1 MEVIESKYISTG
13 DPIEINGERL
23 SIDQVVYVA
32 RGAEVRVCPEAINR
46 VKAARI
52 SVEESVT
59 SGKVIY
65 GVNTGFGNNAD
76 IVLDDLSDSEKLQE
90 NLILTHAVCVGDP
103 LTDELVRAM
112 MLIRINTLLR
122 GHSGIRWILLER
134 LTEMLNEGM
143 LPIIPEKGSVGAS
156 GDLAPLSHMALPLI
170 GYGEIRYKGQQMPSE
185 HGLGNLPS
193 NQGRES
199 SDWAFK
205 LSYKEG
211 LALINGT
218 TLMAAYGALIV
229 YRLSQLVDLADVNAA
244 LCVDSIC
251 GRSAAFRE
259 DVHLL
264 RPHPGQLVS
273 AAHLRMLLKG
283 STLMDAE
290 FELIP
295 TSSGTW
301 TYHRAKGEVIMRGGK
316 PPRPQDSY
324 SIRCVPQVHGA
335 VRDALRQAERVLKV
349 ELNAVTDNP
358 LLFPHLPIET
368 RFASAGHFHGM
379 PIAMALSY
387 LKIALP
393 TLASISERRLNKL
406 VDPATNDGLPAF
418 LVQNL
423 DGSESG
429 YMIIQYTAAA
439 LVNELASKAHPTTV
453 YSIPTSANTEDHVS
467 MGTNEGRQVLDM
479 LNDLCRVLGL
489 ELITAAQALEMR
501 MQISAGHYWSS
512 DSSTTLEELSPE
524 IKQRRERLLHADLRP
539 SPLNYQTL
547 KEVRKIVKFLDKDR
561 ALSRDVQQIC
571 KAVIHDPERF
581 TRHLSRAMTPEVNS
595 TP

>member
-1 MEVIESKYISTG
+1 MEVNESKYIPIS

-23 SIDQVVYVA
+23 SIDQVVWIA
-32 RGAEVRVCPEAINR
+32 RGAKVKVCPEAINR
-46 VKAARI
+46 VKAARA

-65 GVNTGFGNNAD
+65 GVNTGFGNNSD
-76 IVLDDLSDSEKLQE
+76 IVLEDLSDSEKLQE

-103 LTDELVRAM
+103 LTDEVVRAM

-170 GYGEIRYKGQQMPSE
+170 GYGEVRYKGQQMPSE

-218 TLMAAYGALIV
+218 TLMAAYGALVV

-251 GRSAAFRE
+251 GRSDAFRE

-295 TSSGTW
+295 TASGTW
-301 TYHRAKGEVIMRGGK
+301 TYHRAKGKVIMRGGK

-358 LLFPHLPIET
+358 LLFPRLPVET

-418 LVQNL
+418 LIQNL

-439 LVNELASKAHPTTV
+439 IVNELASKAHPTTV

-467 MGTNEGRQVLDM
+467 MGTNEGRHVLDM

-501 MQISAGHYWSS
+501 MQISAGHYWSG
-512 DSSTTLEELSPE
+512 DSSSALEELSPE
-524 IKQRRERLLHADLRP
+524 IKRRRERLLHADLKP